1 MIDPVR
7 VLTAGRVAHA
17 ALMTD
22 ACTVTR
28 SVPGSRVYDDA
39 TQQYVEAKEVVYT
52 GPCRI
57 KIWRG
62 IDTEAAEQEVNVQR
76 YYFDLPLTGAVP
88 DVARRDAVTVTAS
101 LNPALV
107 GRTLILT
114 DVETETTDTAL
125 RVTCEHTQ

>member
-1 MIDPVR
+1 MSV
-7 VLTAGRVAHA
+7 AGHVARGRARHA
-17 ALMTD
+17 QLMTD

-28 SVPGSRVYDDA
+28 IVPGSRAFNETTKGYTEA
-39 TQQYVEAKEVVYT
+39 TTTVYT

-62 IDTEAAEQEVNVQR
+62 NEEQAGDVEVNVQR

-88 DVARRDAVTVTAS
+88 NVQRRDEVTVTAS

-107 GRTLILT
+107 GRVLVLT
-114 DVETETTDTAL
+114 DVETESTDTAL
-125 RVTCEHTQ
+125 RVTCEYAQ

>member
-1 MIDPVR
+1 MSIASHVAR
-7 VLTAGRVAHA
+7 GRARHA
-17 ALMTD
+17 LLMTD

-28 SVPGSRVYDDA
+28 AGVRTYNSA
-39 TQQYVEAKEVVYT
+39 TQQYSETDATVYT

-62 IDTEAAEQEVNVQR
+62 IDVEAAEQEVNVQR

-88 DVARRDAVTVTAS
+88 NVARRDQVTVTAS

-107 GRTLILT
+107 GRTLVLT
-114 DVETETTDTAL
+114 DVETESTDTAL
-125 RVTCEHTQ
+125 RVTCEFSQ